1 MREVH
6 PPTMKM
12 LNTQENQYTIE
23 RIALDLGA
31 SVKTIR
37 RYVASGQL
45 VSRQVGTKYVVAESD
60 YHAFCA
66 SYTERDPVSGL
77 QRLRSVTVQFLPGFG
92 VDPEARDMRKRG
104 KIIGD
109 DVSAGN
115 VVVADKPQRS
125 RKRLTSKFG
134 DVSGDDVNWADIHEV
149 WDAPGRSRRMTFV
162 DLFCGAGGLS
172 KGLEMS
178 GMEGICGLDWFDE
191 AGQTYARNFDHP
203 FINGDIKLA
212 ENKQKF
218 YDTVR
223 QRLNGRKLSLV
234 AGGFPC
240 QGFSMAGNRIV
251 DDPRNSLY
259 KELIEIV
266 RNLQPDFVLCENVK
280 GLRSMLD
287 GAVEKKILEDF
298 RSIGYEMNVTTL
310 CAADY
315 YTPQKRERVIFIGN
329 RIGVKNLH
337 PKPILSPE
345 SYRTTGEAIADLMEH
360 PEDPSFN
367 HVPTKHSPEMTERM
381 RVLPEGKSLYKG
393 YSDAWKKCP
402 WDEAS
407 CTIKENHG
415 GVNVHP
421 RLPRVLTA
429 REMARL
435 QSFPDDFIFE
445 GKKAKQ
451 LVQIG
456 NAVPP
461 FLGKAIGL
469 AIRTAN
475 NDFRN

>member
-1 MREVH
+1 MWKEACGLL
-6 PPTMKM
+6 KM
-12 LNTQENQYTIE
+12 AEELMSIE
-23 RIALDLGA
+23 DAAQRLGT
-31 SVKTIR
+31 SVKVVR
-37 RYVASGQL
+37 RYVASGQIPSTKVGNRYKISEGDL
-45 VSRQVGTKYVVAESD
+45 RIFSDKHSVPSEDGKSRVLKAVRA
-60 YHAFCA
+60 
-66 SYTERDPVSGL
+66 
-77 QRLRSVTVQFLPGFG
+77 QFLPGLG
-92 VDPEARDMRKRG
+92 IDPEERDIKRRG
-104 KIIGD
+104 KSVGVARETGVAEVAED
-109 DVSAGN
+109 AGP
-115 VVVADKPQRS
+115 KG
-125 RKRLTSKFG
+125 KRLTDEWG
-134 DVSGDDVNWADIHEV
+134 DVEGDDVNWTDIRKF
-149 WDAPGRSRRMTFV
+149 WKRPKKSRRMTFV

-172 KGLEMS
+172 KGLELA

-203 FINGDIKLA
+203 FVNGDIKLP
-212 ENKQKF
+212 ENKEIF
-218 YDTVR
+218 YETVR
-223 QRLNGRKLSLV
+223 KRLKGRKLSLV

-266 RNLQPDFVLCENVK
+266 KNLRPEFVLCENVK
-280 GLRSMLD
+280 GLRSMLG
-287 GAVEKKILEDF
+287 GAVERKILADF
-298 RSIGYEMNVTTL
+298 REIGYEMNVTTL

-329 RIGVKNLH
+329 RIGAKNLH
-337 PKPILSPE
+337 PMPILPPE
-345 SYRTTGEAIADLMEH
+345 MYRTTGEAIADLMDH
-360 PEDPSFN
+360 PEDPAFN

-393 YSDAWKKCP
+393 YSDAWKRCP
-402 WDEAS
+402 WNEAS

-421 RLPRVLTA
+421 KLPRVLTA

-461 FLGKAIGL
+461 LLGKAVGL
-469 AIRTAN
+469 AIRMAAK
-475 NDFRN
+475 DL